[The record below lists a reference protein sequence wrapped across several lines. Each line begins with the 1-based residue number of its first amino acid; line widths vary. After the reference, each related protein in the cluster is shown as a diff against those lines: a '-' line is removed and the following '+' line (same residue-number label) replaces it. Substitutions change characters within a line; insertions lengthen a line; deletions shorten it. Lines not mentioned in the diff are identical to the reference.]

1 MSHFSHSVVRDV
13 QRILVWRAAS
23 HRELEGCLE
32 FFIVLLQAVV
42 GVVKHQLHQ
51 GGVDIVGLSKAVA
64 VASPVTMED
73 CIDLV

>member
-1 MSHFSHSVVRDV
+1 MRDV
-13 QRILVWRAAS
+13 QRILVRGAAS

-51 GGVDIVGLSKAVA
+51 GGVHIVRLSKAVP
-64 VASPVTMED
+64 VASPGEM
-73 CIDLV
+73 